1 MTEPVTVS
9 LLWFGTRWEESGR
22 ETIRNAIASLV
33 PSRYNAGDSEV
44 PTLGDWWDIVR
55 QYRDD
60 SNAQVTDRVSVG
72 AECFYSGSELNMTLD
87 RVVEIGKSVFNKTAV
102 EGSGGR
108 LNCTRVF
115 DVDENRIY
123 HILFSYSVMFFEG
136 QQQREFT
143 DWCSGKF
150 QLPGMMVSMTWAR
163 EPQIAADQCSISFRR
178 SSYLGPPNGDEKI
191 DSLVGHMVAKIAEEV
206 TDQDGRGWISNDGT
220 GLTISSSCISPFG
233 EAKTLPPPLYVDEE
247 RRFSFNAVGLNGYR
261 YIVPYIW
268 DQNIRNCAL
277 KPSETCSRN
286 AVVLE
291 QASGRLKGGIVVNHT
306 DGLQPYPPNQ
316 KCQWEI
322 NFPDAKF
329 ISFTVNFLA
338 ISADSDDRLRI
349 CQPNSNPVQC
359 STIQSNNGDFD
370 KNFKVFGS
378 KASIEFSSG
387 DHVAFK
393 SRGWELS
400 YTAGMCN
407 GKKDVYDPD
416 GTIGNASSSYVKGLT
431 CQWILHGKPGT
442 PVNLSFIH
450 INITKN
456 LDFLAI
462 NNGTKQQIANFS
474 GSYSESDLPKMNLT
488 GEVTIIF
495 ATQTDEGQGWS
506 AKFHISSPVDRNK
519 KVWLVIV
526 IVVLAI
532 ISAIV
537 SLSFVALAILK
548 RRRMHKTSL
557 DSVEELMQVRVDINR
572 ELNRIGEGPSAIV
585 YRAVSTNGNTV
596 AVKSRRD
603 SSSDTG
609 LEEEILLK
617 SSFHPHIVSLLG
629 YAQAQN
635 GLRQRCLV
643 FEFMQR
649 GSLRWNLRE
658 DGGNLDWE
666 KRLEIVLQICS
677 AIQMLHMYSKPPIF
691 HGNIT
696 SENILLDEFYNAK
709 LSGFGAASYFSS
721 TRNPEETSE
730 MAEDIC
736 SFGLLLVE
744 LLQGEPV
751 VNRQGCRNFSRLEQI
766 NDLVGGGI
774 EFLDQRLAIPE
785 ENWKVMGLAKLGE
798 IAKWCIGSCCRIEG
812 NENDAKI
819 GDVLSGLRQV
829 KQLFCSV

>member
-1 MTEPVTVS
+1 MVGIFLTFILVLIVLPRFPCLSPDESSYGLSYNGGKIMTEPVTVS

-102 EGSGGR
+102 EGSAGR

-115 DVDENRIY
+115 DVNENRIY

-206 TDQDGRGWISNDGT
+206 TNQDGRGWISNDGT
-220 GLTISSSCISPFG
+220 ELTISSSCISPFR
-233 EAKTLPPPLYVDEE
+233 EAKTPPPPLYVDEK
-247 RRFSFNAVGLNGYR
+247 RRLSFNAVGLNGYR

-306 DGLQPYPPNQ
+306 DGLQPYPRNQ

-349 CQPNSNPVQC
+349 CQPNSNPGQC

-387 DHVAFK
+387 DHVAFEFK
-393 SRGWELS
+393 RMGAEL
-400 YTAGMCN
+400 
-407 GKKDVYDPD
+407 
-416 GTIGNASSSYVKGLT
+416 
-431 CQWILHGKPGT
+431 
-442 PVNLSFIH
+442 
-450 INITKN
+450 
-456 LDFLAI
+456 
-462 NNGTKQQIANFS
+462 
-474 GSYSESDLPKMNLT
+474 
-488 GEVTIIF
+488 
-495 ATQTDEGQGWS
+495 
-506 AKFHISSPVDRNK
+506 
-519 KVWLVIV
+519 
-526 IVVLAI
+526 
-532 ISAIV
+532 
-537 SLSFVALAILK
+537 
-548 RRRMHKTSL
+548 
-557 DSVEELMQVRVDINR
+557 
-572 ELNRIGEGPSAIV
+572 
-585 YRAVSTNGNTV
+585 
-596 AVKSRRD
+596 
-603 SSSDTG
+603 
-609 LEEEILLK
+609 
-617 SSFHPHIVSLLG
+617 
-629 YAQAQN
+629 
-635 GLRQRCLV
+635 
-643 FEFMQR
+643 
-649 GSLRWNLRE
+649 
-658 DGGNLDWE
+658 
-666 KRLEIVLQICS
+666 
-677 AIQMLHMYSKPPIF
+677 
-691 HGNIT
+691 
-696 SENILLDEFYNAK
+696 
-709 LSGFGAASYFSS
+709 YF
-721 TRNPEETSE
+721 R
-730 MAEDIC
+730 
-736 SFGLLLVE
+736 
-744 LLQGEPV
+744 
-751 VNRQGCRNFSRLEQI
+751 
-766 NDLVGGGI
+766 
-774 EFLDQRLAIPE
+774 
-785 ENWKVMGLAKLGE
+785 
-798 IAKWCIGSCCRIEG
+798 
-812 NENDAKI
+812 
-819 GDVLSGLRQV
+819 
-829 KQLFCSV
+829 